1 MTTPIM
7 RSSFQSDLLPI
18 INDWHG
24 DDIKM
29 QDDIVQQLLEVKP
42 SDQAFEVEGMMM
54 GMSLFVKKPE
64 GSSLAYDT
72 SKQVYTPRFTHDTW
86 ALGFQITME
95 MMQDAKAFKEAR
107 RFTKMLAKAEKETRN
122 ILAANVINN
131 GTVSTATQ
139 DGGDQV
145 CLFSNAHPTPVG
157 NQSNVITTNVT
168 LSEASLESLS
178 IQIMNA
184 EDLRGIRANIKPRKI
199 VANVQLQPLLH
210 RILKSDHRVG
220 TTNNDPNYIRD
231 TGLYPEGAFTS
242 PYITSLT
249 QYAILTDCVDGL
261 VWYDRYESAI
271 EMDNIFDT
279 KNAAYSKVF
288 RASNGW
294 INFLCAFNAAG
305 A

>member
-24 DDIKM
+24 DDIKL
-29 QDDIVQQLLEVKP
+29 QEDIVPELCEVKP
-42 SDQAFEVEGMMM
+42 SDQAFEVEGMLM
-54 GMSLFVKKPE
+54 GMSLFVKKGE
-64 GSSLAYDT
+64 GQALSYDT
-72 SKQVYTPRFTHDTW
+72 SKQLYTPRFTHDTW

-107 RFTKMLAKAEKETRN
+107 RFTKMLAKAEKETKN
-122 ILAANVINN
+122 ILAANLINN
-131 GTVSTATQ
+131 GTNSSYTQ
-139 DGGDQV
+139 DGGDAV
-145 CLFSNAHPTPVG
+145 SLFSASHPTPVG
-157 NQSNVITTNVT
+157 NQSNVITTNAT

-184 EDLRGIRANIKPRKI
+184 EDMRGIRANIKPRKI

-210 RILKSDHRVG
+210 RILKSNLRVG
-220 TTNNDPNYIRD
+220 TTNNDPNYIREV
-231 TGLYPEGAFTS
+231 GMFPEGAFTT

-249 QYAILTDCVDGL
+249 QYAILTDVMDGL
-261 VWYDRYESAI
+261 TWYDRYESAI
-271 EMDNIFDT
+271 EMDNVFDT

-294 INFLCAFNAAG
+294 INFLCAYNAAG